1 MFKNCRI
8 IQSWKRDRET
18 LKTLTFSQKLRF
30 IRDYYKGYFFLGFVL
45 LLLLF
50 YMGDLYYKSHQ
61 IIDLQG
67 FFVNDRQNLFPADRL
82 IQEFSDY
89 SGTASNH
96 RIAFEDSLFVD
107 LDSGSEYH
115 AASQGKIVAYTA
127 ARELD
132 FLVVPQDLAMY
143 YANSFSLYDLE
154 DLLSEDDALQALTRN
169 DLIYVTDGTNT
180 RKACCLNLQASRFL
194 QDPAYDGM
202 DAYCLLVLSY
212 TTRTKALRTFLRYA
226 YQLPPV

>member
-1 MFKNCRI
+1 MFKNFRF
-8 IQSWKRDRET
+8 IQSWKKDRET

-30 IRDYYKGYFFLGFVL
+30 ILDYYRGYFFLGFVF

-50 YMGDLYYKSHQ
+50 YMGDLYIKSHQ

-89 SGTASNH
+89 SGTGSRH

-107 LDSGSEYH
+107 LDSSSEYH

-132 FLVVPQDLAMY
+132 FLVVPQDLALY
-143 YANSFSLYDLE
+143 YAQSFPLYDLE
-154 DLLSEDDALQALTRN
+154 DLLSADDALQTLTRN
-169 DLIYVTDGTNT
+169 DLIYAVDGTNT

-194 QDPAYDGM
+194 KDPAYDGM
-202 DAYCLLVLSY
+202 DTYCLLVLSY
-212 TTRTKALRTFLRYA
+212 TTRTEAMRTFLRYA